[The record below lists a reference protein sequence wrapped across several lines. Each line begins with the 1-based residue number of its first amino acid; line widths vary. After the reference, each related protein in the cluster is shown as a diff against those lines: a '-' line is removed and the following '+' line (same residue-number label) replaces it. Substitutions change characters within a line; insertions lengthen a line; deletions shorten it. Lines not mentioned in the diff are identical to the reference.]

1 MAERYHATNKPFT
14 PSVVMP
20 NAVML
25 TVVASEQG
33 VNRSDRHTVSQ
44 RDSSQTADSKAVRQ
58 AVRQTYSKTDIQ

>member
-1 MAERYHATNKPFT
+1 
-14 PSVVMP
+14 MP

-58 AVRQTYSKTDIQ
+58 TYSKTDIQ